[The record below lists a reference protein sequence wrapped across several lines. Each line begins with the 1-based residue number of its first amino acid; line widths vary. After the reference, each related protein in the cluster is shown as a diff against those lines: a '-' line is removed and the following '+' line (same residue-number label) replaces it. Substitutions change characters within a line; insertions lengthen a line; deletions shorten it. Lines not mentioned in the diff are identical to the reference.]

1 MELDIDRDLTGY
13 SGNWRDDCLGKLR
26 FGTALGS
33 YPQRRSSLVGV
44 SGTTGLN
51 CRKRQTVWNYKYFD
65 RNGCYMSLRGLLP
78 ARVSLITISFRI
90 IIYFWNRHATNAMCM
105 NGMIDFSDKSFQS

>member
-44 SGTTGLN
+44 SGTAGLN
-51 CRKRQTVWNYKYFD
+51 CTQGHKVWNQCKVRVGLVLND
-65 RNGCYMSLRGLLP
+65 LRGLLI
-78 ARVSLITISFRI
+78 IT
-90 IIYFWNRHATNAMCM
+90 
-105 NGMIDFSDKSFQS
+105 